1 MSSITQA
8 IPGTENESGERTALM
23 EHLRDPKSKLM
34 IAIETAATKRY
45 GGPAAG
51 VVVRQLLFWDGRSTW
66 TKDDDLGFFKSYPEW
81 EKETG
86 LHRSHVDIAGEKLCN
101 ASVLKRETRK
111 APDNRLR
118 RYYRLYPFRL
128 MEDINDDLD
137 DAYRLVEKNE
147 SPANAT
153 LLIPAGT
160 MPDPAGTMQESAGYT
175 EDYPEDNPLVRKE
188 KSFTSPSLSGSSP
201 KPVLASPPKM
211 EKAEGN
217 KDFPGDLEA
226 IKGDLDNLVDQAQDD
241 FADPEELKSFADQAG
256 YQFMSSAE
264 NVTTSQQHA
273 VFGAIREAKAKI
285 DATTSFPLTSL
296 PCGKSG
302 SDEAGNDLPGDG
314 SLMGEA
320 LRQAIE
326 NTDDYDK
333 RRGFKKLLLQ
343 WRHARDKE
351 TAQSPPDAPVTDGDG
366 PARPVH
372 RPADQKSVQAILD
385 AVQIKDF

>member
-1 MSSITQA
+1 
-8 IPGTENESGERTALM
+8 M

-81 EKETG
+81 QEETG
-86 LHRSHVDIAGEKLCN
+86 LHRSHIDIAGEKLCN

-128 MEDINDDLD
+128 MEDINDYLSD
-137 DAYRLVEKNE
+137 DYRLVEKNE

-153 LLIPAGT
+153 LLESTGT
-160 MPDPAGTMQESAGYT
+160 MSDPAGTMQESAGYT
-175 EDYPEDNPLVRKE
+175 EDYSEEYPLVRKE

-201 KPVLASPPKM
+201 KQVLRSPPK
-211 EKAEGN
+211 N
-217 KDFPGDLEA
+217 DFHDHFPGDIQAIRLHLDYLVEEA
-226 IKGDLDNLVDQAQDD
+226 KDD
-241 FADPEELKSFADQAG
+241 FADPEELKNSADEAG
-256 YQFMSSAE
+256 YYFMSNAE
-264 NVTTSQQHA
+264 NVTTKEQHA
-273 VFGAIREAKAKI
+273 VFGAVSAAKAKI

-302 SDEAGNDLPGDG
+302 SDEAVKDLLRDG

-320 LRQAIE
+320 LLQAIE
-326 NTDDYDK
+326 NTDGDK
-333 RRGFKKLLLQ
+333 RRGFEKLLVQ
-343 WRHARDKE
+343 WQHARDKE
-351 TAQSPPDAPVTDGDG
+351 TAESPPYASETDGDG
-366 PARPVH
+366 PARPALS
-372 RPADQKSVQAILD
+372 PADQNRVQGILD
-385 AVQIKDF
+385 AVEVRDF